1 MFLRF
6 FACLLLI
13 LAVSPAFA
21 QNDPNEVVARV
32 NGMEVTR
39 DEVATA
45 ILKLPAEY
53 QQVPMEVL
61 FEPILQQVIDRKLL
75 AEAATASGMEDSDEY
90 KQQMTLLR
98 EELLQQM
105 YLQAQVDEN
114 LSEEALDEAY
124 QQFVA
129 DYEAQGGGEEVHAR
143 HILVATEE
151 EAAALVERL
160 NAGEDFATLAQEN
173 SIGPSGPD
181 GGDLGF
187 FKKEDMVPE
196 FGDAAFALEPGETS
210 GPVESPFGWHII
222 QVEERRA
229 APPPELP
236 EVAGQLSNQIAQK
249 IVTDEIERL
258 RGEAEVEILLPEPA
272 PEPEAAPE
280 AETETE
286 SDTDN

>member
-1 MFLRF
+1 
-6 FACLLLI
+6 
-13 LAVSPAFA
+13 
-21 QNDPNEVVARV
+21 
-32 NGMEVTR
+32 
-39 DEVATA
+39 
-45 ILKLPAEY
+45 
-53 QQVPMEVL
+53 
-61 FEPILQQVIDRKLL
+61 
-75 AEAATASGMEDSDEY
+75 
-90 KQQMTLLR
+90 MTLLR

-229 APPPELP
+229 APPPELT